1 MTIKVQNVLWIDRGS
16 KYIWLA
22 YAPLNQSI
30 SFPIWYLLNDQM
42 IYFNIAD
49 IIQRQSIKK
58 IVIWRPSR
66 QKDIQE
72 KIEKF
77 IKSLEYIIDKK
88 EISVEKVNED
98 YTSVQSWEIISN
110 FKKNVAEDTVSAMI
124 ILERRQNNQK
134 T

>member
-1 MTIKVQNVLWIDRGS
+1 MTIKPQNVLWIDRWS

-22 YAPLNQSI
+22 YGPLNHDI

-49 IIQRQSIKK
+49 IIQRHNIKK
-58 IVIWRPSR
+58 IIIWRPWR

-88 EISVEKVNED
+88 KITIEKVNED
-98 YTSVQSWEIISN
+98 YTSVQSGEIVSN

-124 ILERRQNNQK
+124 ILERRHKNQTK
-134 T
+134 

>member
-1 MTIKVQNVLWIDRGS
+1 MTIKSQNILWIDRWS

-22 YAPLNQSI
+22 YSPLNQNVC
-30 SFPIWYLLNDQM
+30 FPIGYLLNDQM

-49 IIQRQSIKK
+49 IIQRNNIKK
-58 IVIWRPSR
+58 IAIWRPSK
-66 QKDIQE
+66 QKDVQE

-88 EISVEKVNED
+88 EITVEKVNED

-124 ILERRQNNQK
+124 ILERRQKNQ
-134 T
+134 

>member
-1 MTIKVQNVLWIDRGS
+1 M
-16 KYIWLA
+16 A
-22 YAPLNQSI
+22 YAWINEKI
-30 SFPIWYLLNDQM
+30 VFPIGYLLNDQM
-42 IYFNIAD
+42 IYFNISD
-49 IIQRQSIKK
+49 IIQRQHIKK
-58 IVIWRPSR
+58 IIIWRPWR

-124 ILERRQNNQK
+124 ILERRQKSQDK
-134 T
+134 

>member
-1 MTIKVQNVLWIDRGS
+1 MTIKIQNVLWIDRGS

-22 YAPLNQSI
+22 YGPINQDM

-49 IIQRQSIKK
+49 IIQRYNIKK
-58 IVIWRPSR
+58 IIIWRPWK

-72 KIEKF
+72 KIDKF
-77 IKSLEYIIDKK
+77 IRSLEYIIDKK
-88 EISVEKVNED
+88 EITVEKVNED
-98 YTSVQSWEIISN
+98 YTSVQSGEIVSN

-124 ILERRQNNQK
+124 ILERWRNDK
-134 T
+134 